1 MRSKLILL
9 GCIVGLAFAHQH
21 DSVLNLKQAFKAKKH
36 KGLEAMQGKIVDES
50 HILMEEI
57 LASAQGRKELFDSD
71 VPNTKDTKEEK
82 PDARYKRQVGQ
93 EDIRHAL
100 CQDKNAGE
108 FFRLVAGT
116 KQCRDVVSCADGGL
130 QAIRCPPGL
139 AFDLSKQTCE
149 WRQLVKDCNIKA
161 RPKLALPN
169 FNTDEPICE
178 PGELSCGDGQCLP
191 RLVVFVN
198 YLLKYFYF
206 LGLCFVM
213 TRLTVLTVVM
223 RICVIAE
230 MIQTG
235 RMIVIQDSA
244 GGND

>member
-1 MRSKLILL
+1 MEVKFSVNMRSNVFLL
-9 GCIVGLAFAHQH
+9 GFIFGLVLAHQH
-21 DSVLNLKQAFKAKKH
+21 DSVQNLKQAYKAKKS
-36 KGLEAMQGKIVDES
+36 KEVEAMQGKDVDES
-50 HILMEEI
+50 QVLMEEI
-57 LASAQGRKELFDSD
+57 LASAQGRNELFDSD

-82 PDARYKRQVGQ
+82 PDARFKRQVDQ

-108 FFRLVAGT
+108 FFRLVAGS
-116 KQCRDVVSCADGGL
+116 KQCRDVVSCTDGGL

-139 AFDLSKQTCE
+139 AFDLSKQVCE

-161 RPKLALPN
+161 RPKLALPK

-198 YLLKYFYF
+198 C
-206 LGLCFVM
+206 G
-213 TRLTVLTVVM
+213 
-223 RICVIAE
+223 E
-230 MIQTG
+230 
-235 RMIVIQDSA
+235 
-244 GGND
+244 